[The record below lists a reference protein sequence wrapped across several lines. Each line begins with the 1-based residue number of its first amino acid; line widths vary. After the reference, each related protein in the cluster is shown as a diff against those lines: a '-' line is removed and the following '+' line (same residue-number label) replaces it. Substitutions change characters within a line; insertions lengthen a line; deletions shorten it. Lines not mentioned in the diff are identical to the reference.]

1 MFTVYSLLFIHHV
14 KLMSNNLLFYAYREI
29 VPRENMLSQN
39 GHEHYVDRWR
49 VSNRELRERI
59 PLYVRT

>member
-1 MFTVYSLLFIHHV
+1 
-14 KLMSNNLLFYAYREI
+14 MSDNLLFYAYREI